1 MIRLNL
7 TPTLARKLDKLAA
20 AAKKSRSDLAA
31 DLIRRVV
38 SPAPTRRSRPLAQA
52 AFAG

>member
-20 AAKKSRSDLAA
+20 ATKKSRGELAA
-31 DLIRRVV
+31 DLIRGVV
-38 SPAPTRRSRPLAQA
+38 SPARARRSADVSKA

>member
-7 TPTLARKLDKLAA
+7 TPTLARKLDKLAT
-20 AAKKSRSDLAA
+20 AAKKSRCDLAA
-31 DLIRRVV
+31 DLIRGVV
-38 SPAPTRRSRPLAQA
+38 SPARSRRSRSASNP